1 MIIKINLNKEN
12 KQQNSKM
19 IKSNDFGF
27 HHIFVNPSYSST
39 TSSTHKKEY
48 DATNNKLTFVL
59 LHGTGGN
66 EEDLIFLGK
75 EIGPNA
81 SILSPRG
88 KVLENG
94 MPRFFR
100 RLSEGLFDIEDLK
113 FRTHELADFIQKCSL
128 HYKFDLNQTIAVG
141 FSNGAN
147 IATSILLLRPE
158 ILQGTILFRA
168 MIPLIPNPLPD
179 LSTKKI
185 LLAAGLNDPI
195 VSRTETEN
203 LFKLFQKTNANIIL
217 KWQNSSHN
225 LIQEDLAVAR
235 KWISNN
241 FSF

>member
-1 MIIKINLNKEN
+1 
-12 KQQNSKM
+12 M
-19 IKSNDFGF
+19 IKSKDFGF
-27 HHIFVNPSYSST
+27 NHIFINSPSPSSSIT
-39 TSSTHKKEY
+39 NSFNNKKEHDY
-48 DATNNKLTFVL
+48 TNKKLTLVL
-59 LHGTGGN
+59 LHGTGGT

-75 EIGPNA
+75 ELEPTA

-100 RLSEGLFDIEDLK
+100 RLAEGVFDIEDLK

-147 IATSILLLRPE
+147 IATSILLLHPE
-158 ILQGTILFRA
+158 MLQGAILFRA
-168 MIPLIPNPLPD
+168 MVPLVPNTLPD

-185 LLAAGLNDPI
+185 LLSAGVNDPI
-195 VSRTETEN
+195 VSRTETED
-203 LFKLFQKTNANIIL
+203 LYRLFQKTNTNIVL
-217 KWQNSSHN
+217 KWQQSSHN
-225 LIQEDLAVAR
+225 LVQEDIAIAR

-241 FSF
+241 FSICI

>member
-1 MIIKINLNKEN
+1 
-12 KQQNSKM
+12 M

-27 HHIFVNPSYSST
+27 NHIFINSPSNGSNN
-39 TSSTHKKEY
+39 KEY
-48 DATNNKLTFVL
+48 DNKGSNKLTLVL

-75 EIGPNA
+75 EIEPNV

-100 RLSEGLFDIEDLK
+100 RLSEGIFDIEDLK

-147 IATSILLLRPE
+147 IIASMLFLRPE
-158 ILQGTILFRA
+158 VIQGAILFRA
-168 MIPLIPNPLPD
+168 MVPFIPDDPLPN
-179 LSTKKI
+179 LSSKKI
-185 LLAAGLNDPI
+185 LLSAGLNDPI
-195 VSRTETEN
+195 ATRIETEN
-203 LFKLFQKTNANIIL
+203 LYNMFQKTHANIIL
-217 KWQNSSHN
+217 KWQHSSHN
-225 LIQEDLAVAR
+225 LIQDDLVIA
-235 KWISNN
+235 KEWILNK
-241 FSF
+241 FH